1 MSVHYRSGKW
11 LGCVSRSRSFAACVL
26 ALSATAAHAQLY
38 WDTNGSTAGAG
49 ATANGTWGTSNFWN
63 TDSTG
68 GAGTFSTSTVNT
80 DNLFFVAG
88 PGATSG
94 NNAYVVTVS
103 GTQVANSLNFQAS
116 GATTISGGTSIT
128 LGNGTAGA
136 GGITI
141 GQFAYGSTA
150 QGAVNVNTAVI
161 LNNAQTWTNN
171 AAAAFTV
178 NATLNNG
185 GNTLTFTGSGTT
197 SFGNSAAAVISG
209 AGGVTMNGTGRLF
222 LGAGQAPAHTYN
234 GATTLNGGVTMI
246 SGNLPSNSNLV
257 MNGGVLESY
266 WTTGLT
272 RAQGTGAGQIQ
283 ITGGESGF
291 GTNGS
296 TGATFDIGAVTWGS
310 ATFNPTKFVLQTVY
324 SQGTSSATFSSAIN
338 LNGATRTIV
347 ANSGAAGTATSTISG
362 VISNTS
368 GTAGLVKEGPGR
380 LNLTQ
385 TNTFNGPVTVSG
397 GSLFVSVL
405 ANGGS
410 NSGLGNSTAAASNIL
425 LANGT
430 TLGYTGGAVST
441 NRSFTI
447 NGTAA
452 GHGASI
458 DASGSGALTMTATAS
473 PAYGT
478 VDQTRTLTL
487 TGTNTANNTFA
498 ANIADNGTGA
508 VSLTKSGTGAWVL
521 SGTNVY
527 TGATTV
533 SGGAL
538 ILSGAS
544 SIPGGIGTSGGT
556 SPIVFNGGVI
566 GLGAGD
572 FTRSLNTPATAT
584 AANFTGAGGWA
595 AYGADRQ
602 VNLGGAA
609 ATITW
614 GTANTGFNGQS
625 LLLGYSTAT
634 HNVTLVNPLDLGT
647 ALRTVQVADGA
658 AATDATLSGDLSS
671 GAGGGIT
678 KTGTGVLSLTGSNS
692 YAGATTV
699 NAGVLRLDSANAVPG
714 GIGSSGGT
722 SAILF
727 TGGILGLGAGDF
739 SRSLNTTATVT
750 AANFGSG
757 GGGWAAY
764 GANRTVNLGGANATI
779 TWATANT
786 GFNGQTLFL
795 GAATSN
801 ATVTLTNPIDLTTA
815 TRTVNVS
822 DGTATVDAV
831 MSGNISG
838 GAAGVFTKDGAGT
851 LALSGTNSYSGNT
864 SLLATGTT
872 GRLIFRGSQS
882 LSPNTTLVF
891 AQNSSAVQSVSFLDD
906 GSGTIGFARP
916 IQFGGSNTSQ
926 NLNIFVGNNNTA
938 NGGDSSGTT
947 TGSTIQAGSITF
959 TSTAADTATTSIN
972 ATGANNYRLRTG
984 VITLNNLVTRTAGQ
998 TTTTL
1003 MNPTT
1008 ANMTIDSITMATGNT
1023 GVGNDGIPVL
1033 GLGGTSADNYV
1044 TGVISNASDFATGQ
1058 ALSLTKSNA
1067 STWILQGT
1075 NTYSGVTTI
1084 SGGTLRANDNVGL
1097 PGASSTNGGSNLNL
1111 AGGILETGANLE
1123 RAGGAGQTQMRITS
1137 GTSGF
1142 SANGANVQVAFGTIA
1157 SPTAL
1162 TWATAPFQPGTFVL
1176 NGAGATHTIE
1186 FMNAV
1191 ALATAVRTVQ
1201 VDANVATMSGVL
1213 SGTGVSGITKT
1224 GSGTLRLSNTNSYAG
1239 VTTVSAG
1246 TLEASVMANG
1256 GSNSSIGSSG
1266 NAAANLL
1273 LANGTTFRYVGSG
1286 SVTSNRAFT
1295 INASVAGHGA
1305 TIESSGP
1312 GTLSFDTPATA
1323 IAYGSNNQARVLTLG
1338 GTNTGLNTFGKV
1350 IANNGAGATSLVKS
1364 GTGRWVLNQAN
1375 TYTGGTTVSG
1385 GTLVVNNTT
1394 GSGTGTGAVS
1404 IGSLA
1409 ILGGNGTISGLT
1421 TIDGT
1426 HAPGNSPG
1434 IQAFGGGLT
1443 YNGTSTL
1450 TWELIDNTVAGRG
1463 TNYDGVNV
1471 TGGAFSLVTGA
1482 EMDLTFGGTVDFNN
1496 VFWSTDQE
1504 WLVVDLSSG
1513 ATASD
1518 TNLFTIGSITGGA
1531 NYSPSLGTFSIE
1543 RKPGSNA
1550 ADSVYLT
1557 WVAVPEPSTIALA
1570 ACGLIGLGLA
1580 ARRRFRR

>member
-1 MSVHYRSGKW
+1 V
-11 LGCVSRSRSFAACVL
+11 CVVFATTTV
-26 ALSATAAHAQLY
+26 AHAQLY

-68 GAGTFSTSTVNT
+68 GAGTFSIPTANT

-88 PGATSG
+88 PAADSG

-103 GTQVANSLNFQAS
+103 GAQVANSLNFQAS
-116 GATTISGGTSIT
+116 GATTVSGGTSIT
-128 LGNGTAGA
+128 LGDGTPAA
-136 GGITI
+136 GGITMN
-141 GQFAYGSTA
+141 QFAFGSTA

-171 AAAAFTV
+171 AAAGLSV
-178 NATLNNG
+178 RGGLNNG
-185 GNTLTFTGSGTT
+185 GNTLTLSGTGSFNFDNT
-197 SFGNSAAAVISG
+197 SSIISG
-209 AGGVTMNGTGRLF
+209 AGGITMNAGRLV
-222 LGAGQAPAHTYN
+222 LGGGGTTPAHTYSGDTN
-234 GATTLNGGVTMI
+234 LNGGVTMFNGNT
-246 SGNLPSNSNLV
+246 GNLSPNSNIN
-257 MNGGVLESY
+257 MNGGILESY
-266 WTTGLT
+266 WTGGLT
-272 RAQGTGAGQIQ
+272 RVLGSGANQLR

-291 GTNGS
+291 SMNGS
-296 TGATFDIGAVTWGS
+296 NGATFNLGASVITWGS
-310 ATFNPTKFVLQTVY
+310 ANFDPSKFVLQSQY
-324 SQGTSSATFSSAIN
+324 SQNNSAVTFSSPIN
-338 LNGATRTIV
+338 FNGTTRTIV
-347 ANSGAAGTATSTISG
+347 ANSGAVGTATSTISG
-362 VISNTS
+362 ILSNGT
-368 GTAGLVKEGPGR
+368 GTAGLVKEGAGR

-410 NSGLGNSTAAASNIL
+410 NSGLGNSTAAAANIL

-458 DASGSGALTMTATAS
+458 DASGSGALTMAATAS

-508 VSLTKSGTGAWVL
+508 VSLTKSGAGAWAL

-527 TGATTV
+527 TGTTTV
-533 SGGAL
+533 SGGTL
-538 ILSGAS
+538 LLTGAS
-544 SIPGGIGTSGGT
+544 SIPGGIGSSGGI
-556 SPIVFNGGVI
+556 SPIVFSGGVL

-572 FTRSLNTPATAT
+572 FTRSLDTAATAT

-614 GTANTGFNGQS
+614 AAANTGFNGQT
-625 LLLGYSTAT
+625 LLLGSATAT
-634 HNVTLVNPLDLGT
+634 HRVTLVNPLDLGT

-658 AATDATLSGDLSS
+658 GATDATLSGDLSS
-671 GAGGGIT
+671 GAGGGLT

-699 NAGVLRLDSANAVPG
+699 NAGVLRLDSASAVPG

-727 TGGILGLGAGDF
+727 TGGILGLGTGDF
-739 SRSLNTTATVT
+739 TRGLNTAATVT
-750 AANFGSG
+750 AANFGAG

-764 GANRTVNLGGANATI
+764 GADRTVNLGGANATI

-795 GAATSN
+795 SAASSD

-815 TRTVNVS
+815 TRTVNVANGS
-822 DGTATVDAV
+822 AAVDAV
-831 MSGNISG
+831 MSGTISG
-838 GAAGVFTKDGAGT
+838 GAAGVLTKDGAGT

-864 SLLATGTT
+864 SLVATGTT
-872 GRLIFRGSQS
+872 GRIIFRGSQS

-891 AQNSSAVQSVSFLDD
+891 NQISSNVQSVSFLDD

-926 NLNIFVGNNNTA
+926 SLNIFVGNNNTA
-938 NGGDSSGTT
+938 NGGDSSGIT

-984 VITLNNLVTRTAGQ
+984 AITLNNLVTRTAGQ

-1023 GVGNDGIPVL
+1023 GIGNDGVPVL
-1033 GLGGTSADNYV
+1033 GLGGTSTDNYV

-1058 ALSLTKSNA
+1058 ALSLTKSNT

-1123 RAGGAGQTQMRITS
+1123 RTGGSGQAQMRITS

-1142 SANGANVQVAFGTIA
+1142 SANGGDVQVAFGTIA

-1186 FMNAV
+1186 FMNAIG
-1191 ALATAVRTVQ
+1191 LATAVRTVQ

-1213 SGTGVSGITKT
+1213 SGTGASGITKT
-1224 GSGTLRLSNTNSYAG
+1224 GAGTLRLSNTNSYAG

-1256 GSNSSIGSSG
+1256 GSNSSIGSSS

-1286 SVTSNRAFT
+1286 NVTTNRSFT
-1295 INASVAGHGA
+1295 INGTAGGHGA
-1305 TIESSGP
+1305 TVESSGS
-1312 GTLSFDTPATA
+1312 GTLSFDNAVA
-1323 IAYGSNNQARVLTLG
+1323 LAYGTTGQTRTLTLG
-1338 GTNTGLNTFGKV
+1338 GNNTGLNTFGKV

-1364 GTGRWVLNQAN
+1364 GVGRWVLDQAN
-1375 TYTGGTTVSG
+1375 TYSGGTTVSE

-1394 GSGTGTGAVS
+1394 GSGTGTGTVS
-1404 IGSLA
+1404 VAALA
-1409 ILGGNGTISGLT
+1409 TLGGNGTITGAT
-1421 TIDGT
+1421 TIDGF

-1434 IQAFGGGLT
+1434 IQTFAGGLT

-1450 TWELIDNTVAGRG
+1450 AWELIDNTAAALDRG
-1463 TNYDGVNV
+1463 VDYDGVNV
-1471 TGGAFSLVTGA
+1471 TGGALSLVTGA
-1482 EMDLTFGGTVDFNN
+1482 EIDLAFGGTVDFLNP
-1496 VFWSTDQE
+1496 FWSTDQE
-1504 WLVVDLSSG
+1504 WLVVDLSGG
-1513 ATASD
+1513 ATAAD
-1518 TNLFTIGSITGGA
+1518 TNLFAIGTISGGA
-1531 NYSPSLGTFSIE
+1531 NYSPALGTFGIE
-1543 RKPGSNA
+1543 RKPGSNS

-1570 ACGLIGLGLA
+1570 AAGLIGLGVA
-1580 ARRRFRR
+1580 AHRRFRRKA